1 MESTRAKPR
10 EAARRRARALLRTQ
24 LVAMSRIEAA
34 VFVDHSERRYVAFQE
49 PASDRECLRGERG
62 HGPSSRGDVVKRRSP
77 ETIAREHC
85 ADVSESV
92 IELLFERGRTR
103 RFVVPVP
110 NAKRDIRRAISAA
123 IRADRK
129 QRKGA
134 KRK

>member
-1 MESTRAKPR
+1 M
-10 EAARRRARALLRTQ
+10 
-24 LVAMSRIEAA
+24 
-34 VFVDHSERRYVAFQE
+34 
-49 PASDRECLRGERG
+49 
-62 HGPSSRGDVVKRRSP
+62 KRRSP

-110 NAKRDIRRAISAA
+110 NAKRDIRRAIAAA

-134 KRK
+134 KRT